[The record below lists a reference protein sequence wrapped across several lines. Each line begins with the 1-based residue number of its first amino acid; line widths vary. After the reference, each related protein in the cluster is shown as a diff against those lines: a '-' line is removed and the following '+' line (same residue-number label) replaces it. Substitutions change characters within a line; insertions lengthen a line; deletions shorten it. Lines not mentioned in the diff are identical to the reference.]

1 MAELAI
7 QSLVKAGIIDR
18 HSLVKTDDQTIILPL
33 VRNPP
38 QLEIDQ
44 LRKIVPSLSSGTED
58 FEPRTRHPRT
68 LEEALAGRIPSDLL
82 SKLPRSFDVV
92 GDISV
97 LELDSELAAFETGI
111 AEAIMEVHS
120 NLPAVF
126 AHIREVSRPH

>member
-33 VRNPP
+33 VRNPT

-44 LRKIVPSLSSGTED
+44 LRKIVPNLSSGTED

-111 AEAIMEVHS
+111 PAAIMEVTS
-120 NLPAVF
+120 NVRADLAKS
-126 AHIREVSRPH
+126 AEVPGP